1 MQSFHATFRN
11 SGFVLATLLIRIAL
25 GAPPPWDALIGVCAA
40 LYALALTWAITRF
53 DPRTVPPRPQ
63 KPERPTEQ

>member
-11 SGFVLATLLIRIAL
+11 SGFVLATLLLRIAL
-25 GAPPPWDALIGVCAA
+25 GTPPPWDALIGLCAM

-53 DPRTVPPRPQ
+53 DPRTVPPRPK
-63 KPERPTEQ
+63 KPEKPSE